1 MLKKRGAIYSVIA
14 LMLCAAVY
22 LNWSYNQNNSED
34 GNDAQVG
41 THTVNGGLLGESL
54 LVSGEIA
61 ESKLDYFA
69 DARLSRQKARDEAV
83 SILNSTIENEKSD
96 EQAVAAA
103 SAVIET
109 MANNAMVESRI
120 ETLIIAKGY
129 KECVAYVNDDT
140 VNVIIAKKNDQL
152 QDADVAKIKDI
163 VIDEAGV
170 TADKIKIIEA
180 QD

>member
-22 LNWSYNQNNSED
+22 LNWSYNQNNPED
-34 GNDAQVG
+34 GDAMQAG

-54 LVSGEIA
+54 LVNGEIA
-61 ESKLDYFA
+61 ESEIDYFA

-83 SILNSTIENEKSD
+83 SILNTTIENKQAD

-129 KECVAYVNDDT
+129 KECVAYVYEDS
-140 VNVIIAKKNDQL
+140 VNVIIAKRTEQL
-152 QDADVAKIKDI
+152 QDADVAKIRDI
-163 VIDEAGV
+163 VIDESGV
-170 TADKIKIIEA
+170 SADKIKIIEA
-180 QD
+180 QE

>member
-22 LNWSYNQNNSED
+22 LNWSYNQNNPEGSE
-34 GNDAQVG
+34 GSGAAP
-41 THTVNGGLLGESL
+41 HTVNGGLLGESL
-54 LVSGEIA
+54 LVSGDISESEI
-61 ESKLDYFA
+61 DYFA

-83 SILNSTIENEKSD
+83 SILNSTIENANSD

-120 ETLIIAKGY
+120 ETLVIAKGY
-129 KECVAYVNDDT
+129 KECVAYVSEDS
-140 VNVIIAKKNDQL
+140 VNIIIAKKSEQL

-170 TADKIKIIEA
+170 SADKIKIIVA